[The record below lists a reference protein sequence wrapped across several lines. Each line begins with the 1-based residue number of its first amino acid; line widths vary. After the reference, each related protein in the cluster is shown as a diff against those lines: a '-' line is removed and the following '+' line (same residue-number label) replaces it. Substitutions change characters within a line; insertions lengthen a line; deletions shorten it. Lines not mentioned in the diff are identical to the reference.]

1 MGNVLMFVRKS
12 ASTDT
17 DALIPRLLL
26 PFSPK
31 IFPKAFGNEV
41 GQTQPDGRTKHK
53 KKNRKKRKFRREL
66 FETIRLNST
75 RYRSF
80 FTGFY

>member
-41 GQTQPDGRTKHK
+41 GQTQPDGRTK
-53 KKNRKKRKFRREL
+53 RKKTERNVNFAV
-66 FETIRLNST
+66 NSSK
-75 RYRSF
+75 RSD
-80 FTGFY
+80 